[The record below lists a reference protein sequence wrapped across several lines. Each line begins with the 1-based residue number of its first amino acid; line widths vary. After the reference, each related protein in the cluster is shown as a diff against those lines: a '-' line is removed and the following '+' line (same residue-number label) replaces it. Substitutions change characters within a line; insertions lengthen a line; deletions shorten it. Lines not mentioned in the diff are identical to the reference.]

1 MLRITSEQKGAAAVL
16 RLEGW
21 PQGQYVAELRRSSME
36 APAER
41 RIVVELSDV
50 RFVAPAGKA
59 LLAEMLRA
67 GVKIF
72 GRDAL
77 IRAIRDEVAASV
89 LPKKGRRQIGS
100 TDESDR

>member
-1 MLRITSEQKGAAAVL
+1 MPRPSPGLRDGCRANTSRNFDAP
-16 RLEGW
+16 GW
-21 PQGQYVAELRRSSME
+21 KHQQNGEY
-36 APAER
+36 
-41 RIVVELSDV
+41 ELSDV
-50 RFVAPAGKA
+50 RFVGPAGKA

-67 GVKIF
+67 GVKMF

-89 LPKKGRRQIGS
+89 LPKKRRRQRDS